1 MSKILAIYVMNK
13 EEVIQFGSKATKW
26 LRAGPR
32 RADGEVPG
40 LQMSLNELTGIISID
55 APGVSSAIHISKVTV
70 VLEPTIPVSV
80 AVVNPVSAPR
90 DTDETVYTD
99 DADDEPIADDA
110 EVEDDDPE
118 VAALLQSPTVKEAV
132 AKRKP
137 GRPRKTA
144 EA

>member
-1 MSKILAIYVMNK
+1 MTKILAIYVMNK
-13 EEVIQFGSKATKW
+13 EETIQFGSRATKW

-32 RADGEVPG
+32 RADGEIPG

-70 VLEPTIPVSV
+70 VLEPTIPIS
-80 AVVNPVSAPR
+80 AMVVQSLSMPR
-90 DTDETVYTD
+90 PTD
-99 DADDEPIADDA
+99 DALYADDDGDEPIADDT

-118 VAALLQSPTVKEAV
+118 VAALLQSPAVKETV

-137 GRPRKTA
+137 GRPRKTV